1 MSGLYRSHTFNHR
14 NTKDYI
20 GVNDPYVRKAVPNS
34 RWKSKQFQTAH
45 IKKGQTEGYF
55 QKASYA
61 SDVYQSN
68 KAYIQ
73 IEPLKDRKMGFGSH
87 DARRRDEFSSDV
99 RTRQWREKLQSENV
113 YTEVQ
118 GDLLPE
124 DYSVDPVDQ
133 QKKKSAEY
141 KDFYRGQPHLFQTRV
156 PFYTYDI
163 GREEKTSTPIC
174 NKCSKDTF
182 YCKHRVGRKKVTLR
196 RPGTAPTAYG
206 TYGNWDDSMPQA
218 DSAELR
224 GPRFHVQ
231 KPRFGHLH
239 STNSFYDDSHLG
251 VL

>member
-1 MSGLYRSHTFNHR
+1 MSGLYRSHTFNHK

-20 GVNDPYVRKAVPNS
+20 GVNDPYGRKPPPNS
-34 RWKSKQFQTAH
+34 RWKKKQFQTAVP
-45 IKKGQTEGYF
+45 KKGQTEGYF
-55 QKASYA
+55 QNMKFQ
-61 SDVYQSN
+61 SDAYQSN

-73 IEPLKDRKMGFGSH
+73 IEPLNSRKLGFGSH

-99 RTRQWREKLQSENV
+99 RTRQWREKLQSEKV
-113 YTEVQ
+113 YTEVK
-118 GDLLPE
+118 GDLLPS
-124 DYSVDPVDQ
+124 DFSVDPIEQ
-133 QKKKSAEY
+133 RKKKEAEFQA
-141 KDFYRGQPHLFQTRV
+141 FYNDQPHLFQTRV

-182 YCKHRVGRKKVTLR
+182 YCKHRVGRNTKTLR

-218 DSAELR
+218 DSAPIR
-224 GPRFHVQ
+224 GPRYSVQ

-239 STNSFYDDSHLG
+239 STNSFFDDSHLG